1 MIKLLHTADLHL
13 GKVFH
18 DQSLAEDQAVMLDS
32 IVSILADDS
41 YSALVISGDVY
52 DRSIPSPEAVELFG
66 AFLAKVKS
74 TQPKLEIFIIPGN
87 HDSQARLGFGREL
100 FAGLNIHLGVRAEE
114 CDKPVIVE
122 KGGEKCAFFLL
133 PFLSHGALEGDNPDD
148 GALRSQYALAETA
161 ARRMEKA
168 RAELAESSIS
178 YSVLLAHLF
187 AAGGMESGAE
197 RVFVGTAEQVPVTLF
212 RGFDYVALGHLH
224 RCQRVGDNAW
234 YSGSPLSYSFSETVP
249 LGNGDDRG
257 QQEKFFLS
265 VELSHAGAQ
274 VEKIPVKPLR
284 GVWSFSGK
292 FARFTADIS
301 PETSGKISHDRA
313 LAAAKNDYLEIRL
326 TDGGI
331 TENAREI
338 LRSRFPNILSLRQ
351 NDAFAGLRS
360 SESPRR
366 HSGDGERRSLSDDFK
381 DFLFSVYEEESA
393 EESGAC
399 AVPETA
405 AKIELFNLLL
415 AEAEA
420 EEVSS

>member
-18 DQSLAEDQAVMLDS
+18 DQSLAEDQAAMLDNM
-32 IVSILADDS
+32 VSILVDDS

-74 TQPKLEIFIIPGN
+74 AQPKLEIFIIPGN

-100 FAGLNIHLGVRAEE
+100 FAGLNIHLGVCAEE

-122 KGGEKCAFFLL
+122 KDGEKCAFFLL
-133 PFLSHGALEGDNPDD
+133 PFLSHGALEADNPDD

-168 RAELAESSIS
+168 RAELAERGIS

-212 RGFDYVALGHLH
+212 KGFDYVALGHLH

-249 LGNGDDRG
+249 LGNGDDRW

-265 VELSHAGAQ
+265 VELTHTGAQ

-292 FARFTADIS
+292 FARFTADVS
-301 PETSGKISHDRA
+301 SETLHDRA

-360 SESPRR
+360 SAVLRR
-366 HSGDGERRSLSDDFK
+366 NVDGGERRSLSDDFK
-381 DFLFSVYEEESA
+381 DFLSSVYGEEAA
-393 EESGAC
+393 EESGART
-399 AVPETA
+399 APETA